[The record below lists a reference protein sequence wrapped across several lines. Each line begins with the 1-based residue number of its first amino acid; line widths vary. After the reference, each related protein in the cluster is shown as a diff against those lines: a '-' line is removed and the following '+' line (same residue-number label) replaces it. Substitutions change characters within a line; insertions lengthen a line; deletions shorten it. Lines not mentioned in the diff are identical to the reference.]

1 MAISRRAFIVGGA
14 LTGGGLV
21 LAYVL
26 SPFSNLK
33 RARALG
39 ASGDE
44 ILLATWVKIAPDGTV
59 TVIVPHSEMGQG
71 VHTALPMMLAEEL
84 DADWSHVRMEQAPA
98 DPAFANGAL
107 ARGYLLGDYS
117 IPGVLS
123 GTADFAM
130 RKAAELLHAQITGGS
145 LSVRTT
151 GVEGMRRTGA
161 AARWMLIQAAA
172 AAWAVPAGEIATEK
186 SRLTHAKSRRSATY
200 GEMASA
206 AAKLD
211 PPADLPL
218 KPRDRYT
225 IVGQS
230 LPRFDI
236 PAKIDGSARYGIDTR
251 LPDMLYAAVRASPVF
266 GGKVASF
273 DPAKIAGRRGGVRAL
288 EIPGAVVVVADNYWR
303 AKSALEALPVTF
315 DEGPGAS
322 HSSES
327 IFAGMEAALAKGG
340 LKKDYAFGDV
350 DGALRGATRVV
361 EATYRI
367 PYLAHACMEP
377 VNCTAHFHDGKLEVW
392 GGFQDGL
399 GARVHAA
406 KSAGLPLERV
416 TLHHTAMGGGFG
428 RRGSTLNYLDKAI
441 AVAKQ
446 VDRPV
451 NLTWSRE
458 EDMTQDNYRNASVA
472 HMKAGLDASG
482 RPIAWLHE
490 FAEKHDPTE
499 ATWIAYGIAN
509 RAARYAVDTDPI
521 PFGPWRSVD
530 NSVHGFSIESFVDE
544 LAAAAGRDPFEYRR
558 DLLAD
563 APRHKAVLEAVA
575 EMSGWGTPAP
585 KGRARGISLKESFGS
600 IVGQVAEVS
609 VGADGRARVHRV
621 WCAADTGEVVH
632 PGGLSAQLEGGIIYG
647 LTAALYGE
655 ISIANGR
662 VVEKNFTEYPMVK
675 MADAPQ
681 IEVKLVPSGARTGGA
696 GEPGTPPI
704 AAATANAVFAL
715 TGQRVR
721 ALPLRKQDLRGG
733 PEKWQPE
740 KGGNA
745 DRPA

>member
-1 MAISRRAFIVGGA
+1 MAISRRAFIVGGSLA
-14 LTGGGLV
+14 GGGLLIGYV
-21 LAYVL
+21 LA
-26 SPFSNLK
+26 PFSNLK
-33 RARALG
+33 RARSLG

-44 ILLATWVKIAPDGTV
+44 VLLATWVKLAPDDTV

-71 VHTALPMMLAEEL
+71 VHTSLPMMLAEEL
-84 DADWSHVRMEQAPA
+84 DADWSQVRMEQAPA

-107 ARGYLLGDYS
+107 ARGYLLGDWD
-117 IPGVLS
+117 IPAALS
-123 GTADFAM
+123 GAADFTM
-130 RKAAELLHAQITGGS
+130 RKAAEFLNAQITGGS
-145 LSVRTT
+145 LSVRAT

-172 AAWAVPAGEIATEK
+172 AAWVVPAAEITTEK
-186 SRLTHAKSRRSATY
+186 SRLTHANSKRSASY

-206 AAKLD
+206 AAKFD
-211 PPADLPL
+211 PPADVPL
-218 KPRDRYT
+218 KARERYT

-230 LPRFDI
+230 KPRFDL
-236 PAKIDGSARYGIDTR
+236 PAKVDGSARYGVDTR

-273 DPAKIAGRRGGVRAL
+273 DAAKIAGRRGGVRAL

-303 AKSALEALPVTF
+303 AKQALDALPVTF
-315 DEGPGAS
+315 DEGTGAS

-327 IFAGMEAALAKGG
+327 IFAGMESALEKGG

-377 VNCTAHFHDGKLEVW
+377 MNCTAHFHDGKLEVW

-406 KSAGLPLERV
+406 KTASLPLERV
-416 TLHHTAMGGGFG
+416 TLHHTVMGGGFG
-428 RRGSTLNYLDKAI
+428 RRGPTLNYLEQAI
-441 AVAKQ
+441 ALAMQ
-446 VDRPV
+446 LDRPV
-451 NLTWSRE
+451 NLIWSRE

-472 HMKAGLDASG
+472 RMKAGLDPSG
-482 RPIAWLHE
+482 RPVAWLHE
-490 FAEKHDPTE
+490 FAEKHDPVE
-499 ATWIAYGIAN
+499 ATWISYGIPN

-558 DLLAD
+558 ELLSD

-575 EMSGWGTPAP
+575 QMSGWGTPAA
-585 KGRARGISLKESFGS
+585 KGRARGISLKESFNT
-600 IVGQVAEVS
+600 IVAQVAEVS
-609 VGADGRARVHRV
+609 VGEDGRARVHRV
-621 WCAADTGEVVH
+621 WCAADPGEVVH
-632 PGGLSAQLEGGIIYG
+632 PDCLSAQLEGGIIYG

-662 VVEKNFTEYPMVK
+662 VVEKNFPDYPMVK
-675 MADAPQ
+675 MADAPK
-681 IEVKLVPSGARTGGA
+681 IEVKLVPSGAHTGGA

-704 AAATANAVFAL
+704 AAAAANAVFAL

-721 ALPLRKQDLRGG
+721 ALPLRKQDLRGA
-733 PEKWQPE
+733 PPPWQPE
-740 KGGNA
+740 KGGN
-745 DRPA
+745 RS

>member
-1 MAISRRAFIVGGA
+1 MAISRRAFIVGGTLA
-14 LTGGGLV
+14 GGGL
-21 LAYVL
+21 LIGYVL
-26 SPFSNLK
+26 SPFSNLR
-33 RARALG
+33 RARSLG
-39 ASGDE
+39 AAGDE
-44 ILLATWVKIAPDGTV
+44 ILLATWVKIAPDDTV

-71 VHTALPMMLAEEL
+71 VHTSLPMMLAEEL
-84 DADWSHVRMEQAPA
+84 DADWGHVRVEQAPA

-107 ARGYLLGDYS
+107 ARGYLLGDWD
-117 IPGVLS
+117 IPSALS

-130 RKAAELLHAQITGGS
+130 RKAAEFLNAQITGGS
-145 LSVRTT
+145 LSVRAT
-151 GVEGMRRTGA
+151 GVAGMRRTGA

-172 AAWAVPAGEIATEK
+172 AAWQVPADEITTEK
-186 SRLTHAKSRRSATY
+186 SRLTHAKSKREATY

-206 AAKLD
+206 AAKFD
-211 PPADLPL
+211 PPADVPL
-218 KPRDRYT
+218 KPRARYT

-230 LPRFDI
+230 LPRFDL
-236 PAKIDGSARYGIDTR
+236 PAKVDGSARYGLDTR
-251 LPDMLYAAVRASPVF
+251 LPNMVYGAVRASPVF

-273 DPAKIAGRRGGVRAL
+273 DAAKIAGRRGGVRAL

-303 AKSALEALPVTF
+303 AKQAVDALPVSF
-315 DEGPGAS
+315 DEGRGAS

-327 IFAGMEAALAKGG
+327 IFAGMESAIAKGG

-350 DGALRGATRVV
+350 DTALRGAARVV
-361 EATYRI
+361 EATYRM

-377 VNCTAHFHDGKLEVW
+377 MNCTAHFHDGKLEVW

-406 KSAGLPLERV
+406 KTAGLPLERV
-416 TLHHTAMGGGFG
+416 TLHHTVMGGGFG
-428 RRGSTLNYLDKAI
+428 RRGSTLNYLEQAI

-446 VDRPV
+446 LDRPV
-451 NLTWSRE
+451 NLIWSRE

-472 HMKAGLDASG
+472 RMKAGLDAQG
-482 RPIAWLHE
+482 RPVAWLHE
-490 FAEKHDPTE
+490 FAEKHDPVE
-499 ATWIAYGIAN
+499 ATWISYGIAN

-544 LAAAAGRDPFEYRR
+544 LAVAAARDPFEYRR
-558 DLLAD
+558 ELLAD

-575 EMSGWGTPAP
+575 EMSGWRTPAP
-585 KGRARGISLKESFGS
+585 KGRARGISLKESFNT
-600 IVGQVAEVS
+600 IVAQVAEVS
-609 VGADGRARVHRV
+609 VGDDGRARVHRV
-621 WCAADTGEVVH
+621 WCAADPGEVIH
-632 PGGLSAQLEGGIIYG
+632 PSGLAGQLEGGIIYG

-662 VVEKNFTEYPMVK
+662 VVEKNFPEYPMVK
-675 MADAPQ
+675 MADAPK
-681 IEVKLVPSGARTGGA
+681 IEVKLVPSGAHTGGA

-721 ALPLRKQDLRGG
+721 ALPLRKQDLRVA
-733 PEKWQPE
+733 PEQWRPE

-745 DRPA
+745 DPA